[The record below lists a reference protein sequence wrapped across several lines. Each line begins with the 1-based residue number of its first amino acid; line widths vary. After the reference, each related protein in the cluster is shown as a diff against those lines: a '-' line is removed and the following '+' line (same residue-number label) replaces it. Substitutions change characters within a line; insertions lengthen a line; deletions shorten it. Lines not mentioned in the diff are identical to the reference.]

1 MKILGTLTV
10 DTPNALDKVTDL
22 NADLLDGKSSEL
34 FLSKGTA
41 ALTVDGRFAQRDA
54 DSSITSSNLD
64 IQLAYEKDFVIF
76 TAPTT
81 PNPINQNYENVTNS
95 LTIKSTGRIGIG
107 RADPSTKLHLH
118 LTAAEKT
125 AGLTPFIVSNSADT
139 ALFQI
144 DHNGKVSIGKSTIG
158 ESPTNLLNIF
168 NYDIVSSGGLSIKN
182 SYTVG
187 TTLCV
192 DVLTLNMNGSS
203 GSNNAEL
210 YTNKKL
216 NINAESTT
224 INGNVGIGIGTT
236 APASKLDILLTGTAG
251 IASTTITK
259 VTDFAAAASFGFRGV
274 VNNGDGVYFGMGAGG
289 GNGIPA
295 GIGFMREAEGWNTA
309 IAFYTNNVTGGA
321 NVTNAMQEKM
331 RITSAGNVLI
341 GKTTDDGSNKLQVQG
356 NVNINGSI
364 NLASSGIVGAA
375 NLNFTTDTTQQY
387 YFGLSRDGGAAR
399 FNGMKVYNTAGG
411 VGGLPASKIGFFTDI
426 TGGVTSTERL
436 TITEIGNVG
445 IGTSSPLAPFEVR
458 VNTSGTNDTL
468 VGTYTTRQTTG
479 TAAAGL
485 GIGNMFVLEDA
496 GGNNIGTGGIR
507 SYWVDPSVGVRSSNT
522 DIQASLN
529 NVAITVATFT
539 SAGNL
544 LIGKTADDGSKLQV
558 GGSVSVSGNV
568 AFPIGTNTFI
578 GQTKTTAHLL
588 GNVGSV
594 GIGIDDGGNKSGV
607 FVNNTFNGTYSSQ
620 DIRFLTT
627 QGGISGATERMRIN
641 VTGNVLIGKT
651 TDDGSNKLQV
661 EGGASVSGNVG
672 IGTHSPAASTL
683 TLSGK
688 NLYLAT
694 SGNFVMW
701 DTGGQYGFN
710 SDSATRLSFFSGSAT
725 ERMRIDSSG
734 NVGIGT
740 ISPTEKLHVVGN
752 ILATGTVIGSNI
764 SNSYVWVFA
773 ITSPALTAYN
783 TSDAYNASNNYVRS
797 RTGDTVGS
805 AFTNSAT
812 LPSFYDKNVVV
823 YRSTTTSS
831 YSAYEQV
838 FPDITITTGGVCTIS
853 FAVAQTVGYV
863 FRVIFS

>member
-107 RADPSTKLHLH
+107 KADPSTKLHLH

-144 DHNGKVSIGKSTIG
+144 DHNGKVSVGKSTIG

-182 SYTVG
+182 SYTVAS
-187 TTLCV
+187 TQYV

-210 YTNKKL
+210 YTNKQL
-216 NINAESTT
+216 NINAANGTTFDGNVGIGSTNSPVAKLDIGGNAAGAVQAIFGRGNNASAFTVRYTNGNAGTVNAVQGT
-224 INGNVGIGIGTT
+224 IGLDYASGTWADMAAIKFIRDSTSGALAFYTSAPLSSGVERMRIDSSGNVGIGIT
-236 APASKLDILLTGTAG
+236 P
-251 IASTTITK
+251 ST
-259 VTDFAAAASFGFRGV
+259 
-274 VNNGDGVYFGMGAGG
+274 
-289 GNGIPA
+289 
-295 GIGFMREAEGWNTA
+295 W
-309 IAFYTNNVTGGA
+309 
-321 NVTNAMQEKM
+321 
-331 RITSAGNVLI
+331 
-341 GKTTDDGSNKLQVQG
+341 
-356 NVNINGSI
+356 
-364 NLASSGIVGAA
+364 SSG
-375 NLNFTTDTTQQY
+375 
-387 YFGLSRDGGAAR
+387 
-399 FNGMKVYNTAGG
+399 KV
-411 VGGLPASKIGFFTDI
+411 L
-426 TGGVTSTERL
+426 
-436 TITEIGNVG
+436 EIGNTG
-445 IGTSSPLAPFEVR
+445 NAIWGNSTANMWITENTYYNSGWKYASANPAATYQLLANSHIWSIAP
-458 VNTSGTNDTL
+458 
-468 VGTYTTRQTTG
+468 TG
-479 TAAAGL
+479 T
-485 GIGNMFVLEDA
+485 I
-496 GGNNIGTGGIR
+496 
-507 SYWVDPSVGVRSSNT
+507 NT
-522 DIQASLN
+522 A
-529 NVAITVATFT
+529 VTFT
-539 SAGNL
+539 QAMTLSGNGNL
-544 LIGKTADDGSKLQV
+544 LIGKITDDGSKLQV
-558 GGSVSVSGNV
+558 EGSASVSGNV

-651 TDDGSNKLQV
+651 TDDGINKLQV
-661 EGGASVSGNVG
+661 EGSASVSGNVG
-672 IGTHSPAASTL
+672 IGTASPSL
-683 TLSGK
+683 R
-688 NLYLAT
+688 AT
-694 SGNFVMW
+694 IGLNPTYSNTIRTYTTGDMAGFEFY
-701 DTGGQYGFN
+701 DTQMQSGGQRMLDIVASGAQGASYGGGAIRFLTN
-710 SDSATRLSFFSGSAT
+710 PQGSDTAVS
-725 ERMRIDSSG
+725 RMLINQAG
-734 NVGIGT
+734 NVGIGAVP
-740 ISPTEKLHVVGN
+740 PTEKLHVAGN